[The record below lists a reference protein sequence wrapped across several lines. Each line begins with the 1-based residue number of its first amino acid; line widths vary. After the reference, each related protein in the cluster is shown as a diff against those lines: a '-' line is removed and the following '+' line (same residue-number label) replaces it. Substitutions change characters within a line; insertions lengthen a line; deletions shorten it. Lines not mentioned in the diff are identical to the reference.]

1 MNKLFEI
8 NDKTIYD
15 IDTTVLTTS
24 SFNYTN
30 DAIYYINNNC
40 VVITKNRT
48 TTNYDIPEDLY
59 ALFHEEELKNK
70 KDLTEF
76 DELKLKILSCL
87 NSNNKVFVFMNVL
100 TYLDNDFK
108 ERLIRYLKLG
118 NRRIINYTNEIEET
132 LLLDYLVVIHEE
144 EIIMEGKKEQVLQE
158 EKILKKLGLNLPFV
172 VELSNGLKYYGLV
185 NKTYFNN
192 KELVDDLWKKQ
203 IF

>member
-8 NDKTIYD
+8 NDTTIYD
-15 IDTTVLTTS
+15 IDTTILITS

-48 TTNYDIPEDLY
+48 ATNFDIPEDLY
-59 ALFHEEELKNK
+59 ALFSLEELKNK

-87 NSNNKVFVFMNVL
+87 NSNNKIFVFMNVL
-100 TYLDNDFK
+100 TYLDSDFK
-108 ERLIRYLKLG
+108 EKVIRYLKLG
-118 NRRIINYTNEIEET
+118 SKRIINYTTDIEET
-132 LLLDYLVVIHEE
+132 LLLDYIVVIHENK
-144 EIIMEGKKEQVLQE
+144 IIMEGKKELVLKE
-158 EKILKKLGLNLPFV
+158 EKILKKLGFHLPFV

-185 NKTYFNN
+185 TKTYFNN
-192 KELVDDLWKKQ
+192 KELVNDLWK
-203 IF
+203 

>member
-1 MNKLFEI
+1 MNKLLKI
-8 NDKTIYD
+8 NDTTIYD
-15 IDTTVLTTS
+15 IDTTILTTS

-48 TTNYDIPEDLY
+48 ATNFDIPEDLY
-59 ALFHEEELKNK
+59 ALFSLEELKNK

-87 NSNNKVFVFMNVL
+87 NSNNEVFVFMNVL

-118 NRRIINYTNEIEET
+118 NRRIINYTTDIEET
-132 LLLDYLVVIHEE
+132 LLLDYIVVIHENKV
-144 EIIMEGKKEQVLQE
+144 IIEGKKELVLKE
-158 EKILKKLGLNLPFV
+158 EKILKKLGFNLPFA

-185 NKTYFNN
+185 TKTYFNN
-192 KELVDDLWKKQ
+192 KELVNDLWK
-203 IF
+203 

>member
-8 NDKTIYD
+8 NDTTIYD
-15 IDTTVLTTS
+15 IDTTILTIS

-48 TTNYDIPEDLY
+48 TTNFDIPEDLY
-59 ALFHEEELKNK
+59 ALFSLEELKNK

-87 NSNNKVFVFMNVL
+87 NSNNKIFVFMNVL
-100 TYLDNDFK
+100 TYLDSDFK
-108 ERLIRYLKLG
+108 EKVIRYLKLG
-118 NRRIINYTNEIEET
+118 NKRIINYTTDIEET
-132 LLLDYLVVIHEE
+132 LLLDYIVVIHENK
-144 EIIMEGKKEQVLQE
+144 IIMEGKKELVLKE
-158 EKILKKLGLNLPFV
+158 EKILKKLGFHLPFV

-185 NKTYFNN
+185 TNTYFNN
-192 KELVDDLWKKQ
+192 KELVNDLWK
-203 IF
+203 

>member
-8 NDKTIYD
+8 NDTTIYD
-15 IDTTVLTTS
+15 IDTTILTTS

-48 TTNYDIPEDLY
+48 TTNFDIPEDLY
-59 ALFHEEELKNK
+59 ALFSLEELKNK

-87 NSNNKVFVFMNVL
+87 NSNNKIFVFMNVL
-100 TYLDNDFK
+100 TYLDSDFK
-108 ERLIRYLKLG
+108 EKVIRYLKLG
-118 NRRIINYTNEIEET
+118 NKRIINYTTDIEET
-132 LLLDYLVVIHEE
+132 LLLDYIVVIHENK
-144 EIIMEGKKEQVLQE
+144 IIMEGKKELVLKE
-158 EKILKKLGLNLPFV
+158 EKILKKLGFHLPFV

-185 NKTYFNN
+185 TKTYFNN
-192 KELVDDLWKKQ
+192 KELVNDLWK
-203 IF
+203 

>member
-8 NDKTIYD
+8 NNTTIYD
-15 IDTTVLTTS
+15 IDTTILTTS

-48 TTNYDIPEDLY
+48 TTNFDIPEDLY
-59 ALFHEEELKNK
+59 ALFSLEELKNK

-87 NSNNKVFVFMNVL
+87 NSNNKIFVFMNVL
-100 TYLDNDFK
+100 TYLDSDFK
-108 ERLIRYLKLG
+108 EKVIRYLKLG
-118 NRRIINYTNEIEET
+118 NKRIINYTTDIEET
-132 LLLDYLVVIHEE
+132 LLLDYIVVIHENK
-144 EIIMEGKKEQVLQE
+144 IIMEGKKELVLKE
-158 EKILKKLGLNLPFV
+158 EKILKKLGFHLPFV

-185 NKTYFNN
+185 TKTYFNN
-192 KELVDDLWKKQ
+192 KELVNDLWK
-203 IF
+203 

>member
-8 NDKTIYD
+8 NDTTIYD
-15 IDTTVLTTS
+15 IDTTILTIS

-48 TTNYDIPEDLY
+48 TTNFDIPEDLY
-59 ALFHEEELKNK
+59 ALFSLEELKNK

-87 NSNNKVFVFMNVL
+87 NSNNKIFVFMNVL
-100 TYLDNDFK
+100 TYLDSDFK
-108 ERLIRYLKLG
+108 EKVIRYLKLG
-118 NRRIINYTNEIEET
+118 SKRIINYTTDIEET
-132 LLLDYLVVIHEE
+132 LLLDYIVVIHENK
-144 EIIMEGKKEQVLQE
+144 IIMEGKKELVLKE
-158 EKILKKLGLNLPFV
+158 EKILKKLGFHLPFV

-185 NKTYFNN
+185 TKTYFNN
-192 KELVDDLWKKQ
+192 KELVNDLWK
-203 IF
+203 

>member
-15 IDTTVLTTS
+15 IDTIVLTTS

-192 KELVDDLWKKQ
+192 KELVDDLWK
-203 IF
+203 

>member
-8 NDKTIYD
+8 NDTTIYD
-15 IDTTVLTTS
+15 IDTTILTTS

-48 TTNYDIPEDLY
+48 TTNFDIPEDLY
-59 ALFHEEELKNK
+59 ALFSLEELKNK

-87 NSNNKVFVFMNVL
+87 NSNNKIFVFMNVL
-100 TYLDNDFK
+100 TYLDSDFK
-108 ERLIRYLKLG
+108 EKVIRYLKLG
-118 NRRIINYTNEIEET
+118 SKRIINYTTDIEET
-132 LLLDYLVVIHEE
+132 LLLDYIVVIHENK
-144 EIIMEGKKEQVLQE
+144 IIMEGKKELVLQE
-158 EKILKKLGLNLPFV
+158 EKILKKLGFHLPFV

-185 NKTYFNN
+185 TKTYFNN
-192 KELVDDLWKKQ
+192 KELVNDLWK
-203 IF
+203 

>member
-1 MNKLFEI
+1 MNKLFE
-8 NDKTIYD
+8 
-15 IDTTVLTTS
+15 
-24 SFNYTN
+24 
-30 DAIYYINNNC
+30 INNNC

-48 TTNYDIPEDLY
+48 ATNYDIPEDLY

-118 NRRIINYTNEIEET
+118 NRRIINYTTNIEET
-132 LLLDYLVVIHEE
+132 LLLDYIVVIHEDKV
-144 EIIMEGKKEQVLQE
+144 IMEGKKELVLQE
-158 EKILKKLGLNLPFV
+158 EKILKKLGFNLPFII
-172 VELSNGLKYYGLV
+172 ELSNGLKYYGLV
-185 NKTYFNN
+185 NKTYFND
-192 KELVDDLWKKQ
+192 KELVDDLWK
-203 IF
+203 